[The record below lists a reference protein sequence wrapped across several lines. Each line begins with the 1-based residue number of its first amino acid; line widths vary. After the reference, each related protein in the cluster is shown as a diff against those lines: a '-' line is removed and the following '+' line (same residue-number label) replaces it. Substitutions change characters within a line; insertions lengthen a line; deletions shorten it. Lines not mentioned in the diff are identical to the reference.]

1 MNTVKSIKIANYL
14 FSGISLL
21 GILSVSLL
29 SLINPQSTMDLV
41 NVTLDNTDAIS
52 SIRGIYGGLGLAI
65 ISALG
70 YLYIKNINLVT
81 RFLTLFWFSY
91 AVSRLITL
99 LVDGPLG
106 DFGNQWIA
114 IESGMFVTGL
124 ILVLMNRHYQPKEEM
139 QILSR
144 IDNLNI
150 FDGLTTLKE
159 RVDRS

>member
-81 RFLTLFWFSY
+81 GFLTLFWFSY

-144 IDNLNI
+144 VDNLNI